1 MTRVFLAFFLLSLLF
16 ARPASAQ
23 DVAEMCD
30 LFADVPVTIT
40 PMLEDATFD
49 YSTSISG
56 LHALET
62 STPHFYERLLLGV
75 TTYKP
80 DISVISSPESITLAD
95 GSHCIKIASV
105 EIKMVY
111 KDVVVHV
118 ASEIPQ
124 GSCGFNLVVEHEQKH
139 VNTNQQVI
147 MDYIPVMQ
155 DKMHEYLK
163 VFGRIHDPDYGH
175 AMTVMHDKTKSYVGE
190 LLHDLS
196 QEENNRQ
203 QQIDSDAEFQQ
214 LTRSCNGQL
223 GQIAAQYHR
232 TGGM

>member
-1 MTRVFLAFFLLSLLF
+1 
-16 ARPASAQ
+16 
-23 DVAEMCD
+23 
-30 LFADVPVTIT
+30 
-40 PMLEDATFD
+40 
-49 YSTSISG
+49 
-56 LHALET
+56 
-62 STPHFYERLLLGV
+62 
-75 TTYKP
+75 
-80 DISVISSPESITLAD
+80 
-95 GSHCIKIASV
+95 
-105 EIKMVY
+105 MVY
-111 KDVVVHV
+111 KEVVVHV

-155 DKMHEYLK
+155 DKMHKYLK

-203 QQIDSDAEFQQ
+203 QQMNSDAEFQQ

-223 GQIAAQYHR
+223 GQIAAQYSSNGWHV
-232 TGGM
+232 GAAVIAPHIGMLTSPGSCINPLVASASSWNDPPFYCD